1 MKIVTFIL
9 LVFFLNS
16 CAQNSHKPDS
26 QMSYFNKSD
35 VPKEYQDLLINIE
48 TLKTGMITYMNEA
61 NPEYT
66 EKDVNQ
72 CVLILQSYILEIAKS
87 KSKKDGIEIIK
98 SKIQELNELNKKC
111 GDQLI
116 ETGEREQIAE
126 IIILAGYKKG
136 YNQKDEDVT
145 EEWREW

>member
-1 MKIVTFIL
+1 MKIKTFL
-9 LVFFLNS
+9 LLAFFLNS
-16 CAQNSHKPDS
+16 CAQNSSKSD
-26 QMSYFNKSD
+26 FKKSD

-48 TLKTGMITYMNEA
+48 TLKTGMINYMNEV
-61 NPEYT
+61 NPYYT

-72 CVLILQSYILEIAKS
+72 CVIILQSYVLEIAKS
-87 KSKKDGIEIIK
+87 NSKKDGIEIIK

-126 IIILAGYKKG
+126 IIISAGNKKG
-136 YNQKDEDVT
+136 YNQKDEDIT

>member
-1 MKIVTFIL
+1 MKIKIFL
-9 LVFFLNS
+9 LLAFFLNS
-16 CAQNSHKPDS
+16 CTQNSIKSD
-26 QMSYFNKSD
+26 FKKSD

-48 TLKTGMITYMNEA
+48 TLKTGMIRYMNES
-61 NPEYT
+61 NPDYT
-66 EKDVNQ
+66 AKDVNQ
-72 CVLILQSYILEIAKS
+72 CVIILQSYILEIAKS
-87 KSKKDGIEIIK
+87 NSKKDGIEIIK

-126 IIILAGYKKG
+126 IIISAGYKKG
-136 YNQKDEDVT
+136 YNQKDEDIT

>member
-1 MKIVTFIL
+1 MKIKTFLL

-16 CAQNSHKPDS
+16 CAQNS
-26 QMSYFNKSD
+26 NKSD
-35 VPKEYQDLLINIE
+35 FKKSNVPKEYQDLLINIE
-48 TLKTGMITYMNEA
+48 TLKIGMINYMNAA
-61 NPEYT
+61 NPDYT
-66 EKDVNQ
+66 EEDVNK
-72 CVLILQSYILEIAKS
+72 CVIILQSYILEIAKS
-87 KSKKDGIEIIK
+87 NSKKDGIEIIK

-126 IIILAGYKKG
+126 IIISAGNKKG
-136 YNQKDEDVT
+136 YNQKDEDIT

>member
-1 MKIVTFIL
+1 MKIKIFL
-9 LVFFLNS
+9 LLAFSLNS
-16 CAQNSHKPDS
+16 CAQNSNKYD
-26 QMSYFNKSD
+26 FKKSD
-35 VPKEYQDLLINIE
+35 FPKEYQDLLINIE
-48 TLKTGMITYMNEA
+48 TLKTGMINYMNEA
-61 NPEYT
+61 NPDYT

-72 CVLILQSYILEIAKS
+72 CVIILHNYILEIAKS
-87 KSKKDGIEIIK
+87 NSKKDGIEIIK

-126 IIILAGYKKG
+126 IIISAGYKKG